1 MSLDYS
7 PFAVSTGVVVG
18 AADGFVKVEGDTSD
32 VGGTVDDET
41 AQTDVQ

>member
-1 MSLDYS
+1 M
-7 PFAVSTGVVVG
+7 VVG
-18 AADGFVKVEGDTSD
+18 AADSCVEIEEEIKDGSG